1 MEKKVSIIKLFQEK
15 KYSEVIF
22 LIDNKVPENQKN
34 SSVLNL
40 LGVSRILK
48 GKLNKEDF
56 LLAIDNF
63 KTATLKEHQTK
74 NSLEAFKNFINIS
87 VELYDFDKSTE
98 NHKKV
103 LKFFKEILNIYNQ
116 NKDFFSKD
124 EFFLLSLIRVHVR
137 LNDLDKV
144 RENYEELIKNKFYR
158 PETICDLIYNNLFV
172 KNWKQEDFLK
182 YGRLLNSNIKV
193 YENEKLSPIH
203 KVKNKKIKIGFLSS
217 DIKSKHSVIY
227 FLKTVIDNYNKDK
240 FEIYL
245 FSNNLK
251 SSEDETIRS
260 IKNSINKNY
269 DIYGMNDIETI
280 NLIRDNKIDILID
293 LMGLTSDQKIKILK
307 NRAAPIQIVWC
318 GFCNT
323 TGIDEVDYIISDPNL
338 IYNSEIDLYQE
349 KIIFM
354 PKIWNCHTGLQIKKI
369 FNESPLLKNNMVT
382 FGSFNNFGKINTS
395 VVETWSRILKKV
407 KNSKL
412 ILKSSR
418 PRVTEILSEKFKN
431 QGVLNSVEFITTL
444 TNFEDH
450 MHLYKKI
457 DIALDT
463 FPYNGVTT
471 SFEAIW
477 MGVPVITM
485 KGYNFHSRCGESINK
500 NLNMKCLIAENEID
514 YVAKA
519 TELSDNKEK
528 LLDIRKKIF
537 DQATSSPLFDTKSF
551 SNDFFKSLATVYN
564 KYLQDLK

>member
-48 GKLNKEDF
+48 GKLSKEDF

-182 YGRLLNSNIKV
+182 YGRLLNNNIKV
-193 YENEKLSPIH
+193 YEHEKLSPIH

-260 IKNSINKNY
+260 VKNSINKNY

-338 IYNSEIDLYQE
+338 IYNSEIDLYRE

-500 NLNMKCLIAENEID
+500 NLNMKCLIAGNEMD

-519 TELSDNKEK
+519 KELSDNREK

-551 SNDFFKSLATVYN
+551 SNDFFKSMETIYS
-564 KYLQDLK
+564 KQ